1 MIDQLSKYYSCRILT
16 EKDIPSIL
24 SLYESN
30 PLYFQHCPPEPNLA
44 RVKEDVLR
52 LPEGKAK
59 ADKFYVGFWNGSD
72 LVAVMDFVYAYPDEE
87 TVFIGLFMVDQAY
100 QRKGIGSHIVT
111 EALTYFA
118 KNFRKARL
126 AYVKGN
132 PQSQHFWEKQGFK
145 SIGREVKQGLY
156 TGVIVERSLED

>member
-30 PLYFQHCPPEPNLA
+30 PLYFQHC
-44 RVKEDVLR
+44 

-59 ADKFYVGFWNGSD
+59 ADKFFVGFWNGSD

-111 EALTYFA
+111 EALAYFA

-145 SIGREVKQGLY
+145 SIGCEVKQELY
-156 TGVIVERSLED
+156 TVVIAEQSLED

>member
-30 PLYFQHCPPEPNLA
+30 PLYFQHCPPEPNFA
-44 RVKEDVLR
+44 TVKEDMLC

-59 ADKFYVGFWNGSD
+59 ADKFFVGFWNGSD

-87 TVFIGLFMVDQAY
+87 TVLLVCLWLIKPIRGKGL
-100 QRKGIGSHIVT
+100 IVI
-111 EALTYFA
+111 L
-118 KNFRKARL
+118 
-126 AYVKGN
+126 
-132 PQSQHFWEKQGFK
+132 
-145 SIGREVKQGLY
+145 
-156 TGVIVERSLED
+156 

>member
-30 PLYFQHCPPEPNLA
+30 PLYFQHCPPEPNFA
-44 RVKEDVLR
+44 TVKEDMLC

-59 ADKFYVGFWNGSD
+59 ADKFFVGFWNGSD

-111 EALTYFA
+111 EALAYFA
-118 KNFRKARL
+118 RTFERHVWLMLREIRNLSIFGKSRALNQLDARL
-126 AYVKGN
+126 SKN
-132 PQSQHFWEKQGFK
+132 
-145 SIGREVKQGLY
+145 SIRLL
-156 TGVIVERSLED
+156 SLNRA

>member
-30 PLYFQHCPPEPNLA
+30 PLYFQYCPPKPNLA
-44 RVKEDVLR
+44 SVKEDILR

-100 QRKGIGSHIVT
+100 QRKGID
-111 EALTYFA
+111 
-118 KNFRKARL
+118 
-126 AYVKGN
+126 
-132 PQSQHFWEKQGFK
+132 
-145 SIGREVKQGLY
+145 
-156 TGVIVERSLED
+156 RSTSLFY